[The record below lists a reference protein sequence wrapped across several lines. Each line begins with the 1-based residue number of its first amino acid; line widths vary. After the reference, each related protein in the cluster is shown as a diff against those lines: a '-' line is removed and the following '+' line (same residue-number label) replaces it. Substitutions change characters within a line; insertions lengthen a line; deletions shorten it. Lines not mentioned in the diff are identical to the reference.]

1 MKPFSCDA
9 FIALEGDSGRRS
21 DLHDK
26 PSTERGWLVAIGD
39 LDKCPCIGYPTHGRP
54 SVCLVSVG
62 YRELRSRATGL
73 LHEVLQSV
81 RRSCRFRASPIRSTS
96 CAGAWNSEPVP
107 HGLTRTTSRL
117 SP

>member
-62 YRELRSRATGL
+62 YRELRPRASGL
-73 LHEVLQSV
+73 LNEMLHQAP
-81 RRSCRFRASPIRSTS
+81 F
-96 CAGAWNSEPVP
+96 AGAIEIN
-107 HGLTRTTSRL
+107 RARL
-117 SP
+117 KTVRPLQYELSSGSWRRI

>member
-21 DLHDK
+21 DLRDK

-62 YRELRSRATGL
+62 YRELRLGAGGYFIEVHNQRPFLGAFELIAARLKPSRP
-73 LHEVLQSV
+73 SV
-81 RRSCRFRASPIRSTS
+81 RTEVRPAD
-96 CAGAWNSEPVP
+96 AD
-107 HGLTRTTSRL
+107 L
-117 SP
+117 